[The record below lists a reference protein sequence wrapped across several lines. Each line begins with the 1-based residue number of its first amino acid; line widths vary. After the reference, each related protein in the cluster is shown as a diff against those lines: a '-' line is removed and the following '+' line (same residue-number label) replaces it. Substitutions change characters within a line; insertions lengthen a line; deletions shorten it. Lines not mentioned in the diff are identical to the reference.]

1 MFKFYYFFLFIL
13 KIFYTSDITEFVY
26 RESMLLTQVSE
37 LTQFLLESIEQNDQL
52 INSNTELTNC
62 LSEDEE
68 ELLKYENQI
77 EELKN
82 QIKELKDQDRVADDS
97 IISFSTTTI
106 DNTIDRSMMFDDDPT
121 NQDNN
126 TNAILQNSNENTNI
140 IIQNSDDNTNTIIQN
155 SNANTNIL
163 IQNNNAIIQGLSR
176 IQQQLNSQRVPL
188 VRINNPVLSLLI
200 PQMSDIIYSNRH
212 LSIQYFDQ
220 FCILGIEINPNNDEN
235 INDNRIEDMNE
246 EQEYNE
252 NDSNLDDGNV
262 SNTAND
268 INDEESSNDA
278 NDSLNNHDLNINTP
292 PIQSVPIQIPQ
303 PVQNVM
309 PITDAPLIPPAVQ
322 PVPPPVTDPSSLN
335 TSGYRNKK
343 SNKKKNEIIARNP
356 IKPQQLP
363 VQNINNGFSK
373 NKFFA
378 AANDLLQKNIQK
390 NIDNKG
396 KFRIRLLLAL
406 ISDFITDDLEQNT
419 KNQLLNFVI
428 SNFESLEKK
437 FSRLYTGHNAKDIK
451 IDRNIIPNYDF
462 DEDKYKN
469 LISKNDIVK
478 LSLSFYRIR
487 FINLNKFIL
496 KESNLNVK
504 DKKDVLLDD
513 FFKENKEIL
522 GKYFPL
528 LKKKSYHLTTSERK
542 YSDAITHAL
551 QKLRMDPLSV
561 DITKSDL
568 KQVIAILKKYI
579 SRHR

>member
-1 MFKFYYFFLFIL
+1 MFKFYYFFFFIL

-62 LSEDEE
+62 LSKDEE

-77 EELKN
+77 EELKD

-212 LSIQYFDQ
+212 LSIRYFDQ
-220 FCILGIEINPNNDEN
+220 FCILGIEINSNNDEN

-309 PITDAPLIPPAVQ
+309 PVTDAPLIPPAVQ
-322 PVPPPVTDPSSLN
+322 PAPPPVTDLSSVN
-335 TSGYRNKK
+335 TSGHRNKK

-373 NKFFA
+373 NKFFDS
-378 AANDLLQKNIQK
+378 ANDLLQK

-419 KNQLLNFVI
+419 KNQILNFVI

-437 FSRLYTGHNAKDIK
+437 FSRLYTGHNAKNIK
-451 IDRNIIPNYDF
+451 IDRNIMPNYDF

-469 LISKNDIVK
+469 LISKNDIIK